1 MIKAR
6 NKKISLLM
14 TIVFLFT
21 IMVPLVGPAA
31 AGTTYTVHSAK
42 SWDSDETNAV
52 FKFSVK
58 IDPCD
63 VGNHGAIV
71 KFPSDVLI
79 NSVTISGNA
88 SVLSD
93 VYFAIN
99 NDAVSLDEEYN
110 MPVDDGLPTDSEF
123 KLDFANNDESKKVE
137 FVVTVDAMLDNF
149 DGIINAEVD
158 RLYGDFVSGTITGL
172 GRAGDGDIKVT
183 TGEVPVITES
193 GGAVAPIYMKENTKD
208 AVAGKSKALKVKLPK
223 GFEWDDVKVVDVTTG
238 RDVEFTQDTDDNR
251 SIVIAGTSAPLDAA
265 TGVPNYVK
273 ITGTVKVIDKKA
285 KFGDIVASLSS
296 DVTVDPTEIIVAKY
310 GDYTATVEAADD
322 DVTVLAGRIGEEIS
336 DILIKESAPGSLVG
350 KRSITLTLPSNAK
363 WGMEANDDD
372 GNLTVSDYVK
382 RDDGKGIMVSQMYYV
397 DDRTIKCILQDA
409 RSTDAVTLKFK
420 DMTVDLAADATG
432 ELVVEV
438 AGTAGVKG
446 EVVVANVKAPI
457 EVKSTPVD
465 VKVGLQ
471 AQPIGDIV
479 ITETDKEA
487 IMDTYTDEDGN
498 DEAAEL
504 VLRLPAGV
512 YWADVP
518 DVTVDGDLELGE
530 IKVDRDDNEL
540 IIPIDDESDTASTI
554 TIKNATVTISRDLP
568 EGKVEV
574 KVGGTAVN
582 ETYYADLFK
591 AWTVASA
598 VVGEN
603 ITPAPSETKK
613 VAVFTLGSTT
623 YTVDGV
629 EQTMDVAAFA
639 ESGRTYL
646 PIRYA
651 ALALGVNDSNILW
664 DGATQT
670 VTLLKGEKAVQVKVG
685 SKEMLINGVTVMM
698 DVTPTAK
705 DGRVFLPFRWI
716 AMGFGA
722 NVDYDAANQT
732 VTMTL
737 DASQRN

>member
-31 AGTTYTVHSAK
+31 AGTTYTAHSAR
-42 SWDSDETNAV
+42 SWDSNATNAQ

-63 VGNHGAIV
+63 KDKHGAIV

-79 NSVTISGNA
+79 DTVTISG
-88 SVLSD
+88 SVSSD

-99 NDAVSLDEEYN
+99 NTRVNLDAPAN
-110 MPVDDGLPTDSEF
+110 IGGDSEF
-123 KLDFANNDESKKVE
+123 KLDVINNGPFTKVE
-137 FVVTVDAMLDNF
+137 FTVTVVAKLDNF
-149 DGIINAEVD
+149 DGIINAEID
-158 RLYGDFVSGTITGL
+158 RLYGDFVNGTITGL
-172 GRAGDGDIKVT
+172 GKAGDGDITVT

-193 GGAVAPIYMKENTKD
+193 GNDISKNPVVIYMKENTKN

-223 GFEWDDVKVVDVTTG
+223 GFEWDVVKIYDITTG
-238 RDVEFTQDTDDNR
+238 KAVYSEVYSVDDGKR
-251 SIVIAGTSAPLDAA
+251 SIVISGKSAPLDAD
-265 TGVPNYVK
+265 TDVPNYVK
-273 ITGTVKVIDKKA
+273 ITASIKVIDKKA

-296 DVTVDPTEIIVAKY
+296 DVDVEPSEIIVAKY
-310 GDYTATVEAADD
+310 GDYTTTVEAAED
-322 DVTVLAGRIGEEIS
+322 DVYVLAGRYGEEIS
-336 DILIKESAPGSLVG
+336 DILIKEEAPGTLVAG
-350 KRSITLTLPSNAK
+350 RSITLTLPSYAK
-363 WGMEANDDD
+363 WGMKAGTNGE
-372 GNLTVSDYVK
+372 LTPSDFVK
-382 RDDGKGIMVSQMYYV
+382 REDGDKVDIKSMYYV
-397 DDRTIKCILQDA
+397 DDRTIKCILQNASEDDPA
-409 RSTDAVTLKFK
+409 TLKFK
-420 DMTVDLAADATG
+420 DLKVHLAGDATG

-438 AGTAGVKG
+438 AGSAGVEG
-446 EVVVANVKAPI
+446 EVVVAEIYAPV
-457 EVKSTPVD
+457 EVESSPVD
-465 VKVGLQ
+465 VKIGLQ
-471 AQPIGDIV
+471 AQPIGDIT
-479 ITETDKEA
+479 ITETVKEA
-487 IMDTYTDEDGN
+487 IKEGDLE
-498 DEAAEL
+498 
-504 VLRLPAGV
+504 LRLPAGV
-512 YWADVP
+512 YWAGTP
-518 DVTVDGDLELGE
+518 DVTVDGDLEIGE
-530 IKVDRDDNEL
+530 VKIDLDTNTLV
-540 IIPIDDESDTASTI
+540 IPIEDKSDEASTI
-554 TIKNATVTISRDLP
+554 TITDAKVTVSRSLP
-568 EGKVEV
+568 EGEIEV
-574 KVGGTAVN
+574 KVGGYAVN
-582 ETYYADLFK
+582 QTYYGETSKEPQKGIFR

-598 VVGEN
+598 VAGKC
-603 ITPAPSETKK
+603 ITPAPAETIKT
-613 VAVFTLGSTT
+613 AVFTLNSTT
-623 YTVDGV
+623 YVVDGV

-639 ESGRTYL
+639 ENGRTYL

-716 AMGFGA
+716 AMAFGA

-737 DASQRN
+737 DTAQRN